1 MSAPVKISEAA
12 SLAMHACLWLSSD
25 VEAYYPTREICD
37 DLRCS
42 QAHLSK
48 VLQALTRADIIS
60 SQRGPLG
67 GVRLARPPGKT
78 TFLAIYEAVEGPTSQ
93 KKCLLPLEACKG
105 GSCIIGDAIADL
117 NRRFIS
123 LLRNTTLAD
132 IHNHLKKEKTC

>member
-1 MSAPVKISEAA
+1 
-12 SLAMHACLWLSSD
+12 MHACLWLSSD
-25 VEAYYPTREICD
+25 VATYHTTREICD

-42 QAHLSK
+42 QNHLCK
-48 VLQALTRADIIS
+48 VLQALTRADIIA

-67 GVRLARPPGKT
+67 GVRLANPPGKT
-78 TFLAIYEAVEGPTSQ
+78 TFLAIYEAVEGPTTL
-93 KKCLLPLEACKG
+93 KGCLLPLETCKG
-105 GSCIIGDAIADL
+105 NACIIGDAIADL